1 MKVKMA
7 TDVKKEYVNPSV
19 NIMELDC
26 SGMLCTSDT
35 PGGSEPTS
43 IETPDTE
50 EFPVKGQTTDGPIL

>member
-7 TDVKKEYVNPSV
+7 TDMKKEYVNPSID
-19 NIMELDC
+19 IMELDC
-26 SGMLCTSDT
+26 SGMLCTS
-35 PGGSEPTS
+35 GGSDPTS

>member
-1 MKVKMA
+1 MKVKLAKDM
-7 TDVKKEYVNPSV
+7 KKEYVNPSV

-26 SGMLCTSDT
+26 SEMLCTSGESD
-35 PGGSEPTS
+35 STS